1 MAPPYIRSILG
12 GVSNKMG
19 SREFEYP
26 RIVCYTDGSEP
37 QGYRSMDRL
46 VFHVDV
52 NSAFLSW
59 EAARRVAQGEDD
71 LRLIPSAIGGDR
83 EKRTGVILAKSIPA
97 KAYKIKTGEPVAQ
110 ALRKCPDLV
119 LAPPD
124 FALYEKNSKAFMD
137 ICRRYAPA
145 VEKYS
150 IDECFLDMSGTKHM
164 YPDPIATAHKLK
176 DEIRDT
182 LGFTVN
188 VGVGPN
194 KLLAKMAS
202 DFEKPDKVHTL
213 FQYELADKFWPLS
226 VRELFSVGH
235 ATAEKLEKAYITTI
249 GDLAKADLGS
259 VQVLVGKKMGAQ
271 LYNYARG
278 IDDSP
283 VLSEPE
289 EMKGYGNSTT
299 LEEDVT
305 TFEAAHSILLA
316 LADSVT
322 TRMRADG
329 AKAYCVVVTIRDRYF
344 KDRSHQRK
352 LADAT
357 DVTTEVY
364 DVCKQRFSELWDGH
378 TPLRLLGVSLTNVTH
393 EEAAQFSLF
402 SDEKKERSRK
412 LDKALDAIRGKYGA
426 DTIVR
431 AAAIQSG
438 KNVGRKH
445 KAQIDLKEKHQ

>member
-1 MAPPYIRSILG
+1 
-12 GVSNKMG
+12 
-19 SREFEYP
+19 
-26 RIVCYTDGSEP
+26 
-37 QGYRSMDRL
+37 MDRL

-110 ALRKCPDLV
+110 ALRKCPELV

-124 FALYEKNSKAFMD
+124 FALYEMNSKAFMD

-150 IDECFLDMSGTKHM
+150 IDECFLDMSGTGHM

-194 KLLAKMAS
+194 KILAKMAS

-213 FQYELADKFWPLS
+213 FYDEMAAKFWPLP
-226 VRELFSVGH
+226 VRDLFSVGH
-235 ATAEKLEKAYITTI
+235 ATAEKLEKAYIKTI
-249 GDLAKADLGS
+249 GDLARAGLES
-259 VQVLVGKKMGAQ
+259 VQILGKKLGAQ
-271 LYNYARG
+271 IHDYANG
-278 IDDSP
+278 IDTSP

-289 EMKGYGNSTT
+289 EMKGYGNSVT

-305 TFEAAHSILLA
+305 STEEAHRIILA
-316 LADSVT
+316 LVDSVA

-329 AKAYCVVVTIRDRYF
+329 AKAYCVVVTIRDRNF
-344 KDRSHQRK
+344 KDRSHQMK
-352 LADAT
+352 LAEAT
-357 DVTTEVY
+357 DVTNEIYGVS
-364 DVCKQRFSELWDGH
+364 KKLLSELWDGH

-393 EEAAQFSLF
+393 EDAAQLSLF
-402 SDEKKERSRK
+402 EDEKKDRSRK

-426 DTIVR
+426 DTIMR
-431 AAAIQSG
+431 AAAINAG

-445 KAQIDLKEKHQ
+445 KAQIDLQNKQK